1 MRVPVDLFTPILP
14 YSSPPSLRMCGSVD
28 SDSTLFTTVG
38 FAYRPSIAGNGGL
51 RRGMPRL
58 PSSDSSRPVSSP
70 QMYAPA
76 PRCTT
81 ISRSKPEPRMFLP
94 MKPLAPRVLDGLHEA
109 VVAECELAAHVEER
123 QVARDR
129 VRGDH
134 DPFDELMRVALDQ
147 HAVLERR
154 RFAFVGVHD
163 EVPRQHTFGEERP
176 LEPGGEV
183 RTAATAEPRLR
194 DLLLDRRRVTLREH
208 VAQRVVATRG
218 ERALH
223 RPRVVGPLVQPLRD
237 DPRFFERP

>member
-1 MRVPVDLFTPILP
+1 
-14 YSSPPSLRMCGSVD
+14 
-28 SDSTLFTTVG
+28 
-38 FAYRPSIAGNGGL
+38 
-51 RRGMPRL
+51 
-58 PSSDSSRPVSSP
+58 
-70 QMYAPA
+70 
-76 PRCTT
+76 
-81 ISRSKPEPRMFLP
+81 
-94 MKPLAPRVLDGLHEA
+94 MKPLAQRVLDGLHEA

-183 RTAATAEPRLR
+183 RTASTAEPRLR
-194 DLLLDRRRVTLREH
+194 DLLLDARRVTLGEH

-218 ERALH
+218 ECALH

-237 DPRFFERP
+237 DPRFFKRGSAAVRGHVLLPTIEPEIVRAVSSPRLYCSTISAAASGSSFSWNS